1 MQTVRVENGDRY
13 LLVRRTGE
21 SSRVRDPVTGE
32 EHSLAT
38 DRLEALPEES
48 ALDTA
53 AGAIPA
59 PVRRLVSAVPNDRAL
74 GLLHEIDARGPVAIR
89 DLLAYDLC
97 ESDLH
102 GLCGEFRAAGLIEP
116 CEVAGERG
124 YRTTDDASAALATLR
139 DDRGPERP

>member
-1 MQTVRVENGDRY
+1 MQTVRTDDGDRY
-13 LLVRRTGE
+13 LLVHRTGE

-38 DRLEALPEES
+38 ERLETLPDES

-53 AGAIPA
+53 ASAIPE
-59 PVRRLVSAVPNDRAL
+59 PVRRLVSAVPDDRAL
-74 GLLHEIDARGPVAIR
+74 GLLHEIDARGPIAIR
-89 DLLAYDLC
+89 DLLSYDLC

-102 GLCGEFRAAGLIEP
+102 GLCGEFRAAELIEP

-124 YRTTDDASAALATLR
+124 YRATADGSTALAVLR
-139 DDRGPERP
+139 EE